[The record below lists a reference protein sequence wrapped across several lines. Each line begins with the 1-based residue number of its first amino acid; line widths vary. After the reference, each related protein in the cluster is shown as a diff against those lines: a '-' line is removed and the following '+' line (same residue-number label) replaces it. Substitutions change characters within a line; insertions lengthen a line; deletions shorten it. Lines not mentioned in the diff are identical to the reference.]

1 MEQMTQPKRTDK
13 LSEDRIKG
21 SFGIGIGMLMAISWQ
36 WLSLAH
42 IPRVVTVPLII
53 LATLVFTTGCI
64 FYTKSKGFAQWLGLL
79 GVLWIPGLVVLILL
93 PDRRDTTLKDLQ
105 AVFMERRRQRNDK
118 NTAGTKRPG
127 SFS

>member
-1 MEQMTQPKRTDK
+1 MEQTTPPKRIDK

-42 IPRVVTVPLII
+42 MPRVVTVPLIM

-64 FYTKSKGFAQWLGLL
+64 FYTKSKGFAPWLGLL

-93 PDRRDTTLKDLQ
+93 PDRKDTTLKDLQ
-105 AVFMERRRQRNDK
+105 TVFVERRKQRDDK
-118 NTAGTKRPG
+118 NAPGTKRPG